1 MLFSRSRDAPSFN
14 LCRLG
19 RLHALAAV
27 LRRDSFKLLVQRK
40 LLRQR
45 VAQFGTIVDNE
56 NLTPIRHQFRP
67 PQPLARIVILPADTK
82 SIKDIMT
89 RDDILP
95 SLLVARVL
103 VRLDDLSEISYSFS
117 AILFCSHFTKLF
129 RASGAGSF

>member
-56 NLTPIRHQFRP
+56 NIYAYSASIPTPTATRTHSHFACRHQVDKRYHDKGRYSP
-67 PQPLARIVILPADTK
+67 VAAGR
-82 SIKDIMT
+82 T
-89 RDDILP
+89 R
-95 SLLVARVL
+95 SRK
-103 VRLDDLSEISYSFS
+103 
-117 AILFCSHFTKLF
+117 T
-129 RASGAGSF
+129 